1 MSNHPEANISDA
13 ESHVMEVLWRAP
25 GPVVAEQVV
34 VALAESQHWQS
45 ATVKTL
51 LNRLL
56 KKGAITAQ
64 KDGRRFLY
72 RALLPREAWLA
83 RESERLVQRL
93 FGGRVAPLVAHL
105 GSQRK
110 LSRADIAELRHLI
123 DALDGGKGDAQ
134 CTGGPCYP
142 SARQD

>member
-1 MSNHPEANISDA
+1 MSTTPQINISDA

-34 VALAESQHWQS
+34 VALSESQHWQT

-56 KKGAITAQ
+56 KKGAIAAE

-72 RALLPREAWLA
+72 SAILPREAWLA
-83 RESERLVQRL
+83 RESESLVQRL
-93 FGGRVAPLVAHL
+93 FGGRIAPLVAHF

-110 LSRADIAELRHLI
+110 LSQADIRELRKLI
-123 DALDGGKGDAQ
+123 DEMDDGQ
-134 CTGGPCYP
+134 
-142 SARQD
+142 

>member
-1 MSNHPEANISDA
+1 MSNTLEINISDA

-34 VALAESQHWQS
+34 VALHESQHWQT

-56 KKGAITAQ
+56 KKGAIAAR

-72 RALLPREAWLA
+72 QAVLPRDAWLA
-83 RESERLVQRL
+83 RESDSLVQRL

-105 GSQRK
+105 GRRRK
-110 LSRADIAELRHLI
+110 LSQADIKELRMLL
-123 DALDGGKGDAQ
+123 DEFDGGQPDVGAAPQ
-134 CTGGPCYP
+134 
-142 SARQD
+142 S

>member
-1 MSNHPEANISDA
+1 MPTTPNTPATPSIHISDA

-34 VALAESQHWQS
+34 VALLETQHWQT

-56 KKGAITAQ
+56 KKGAIAAQ

-72 RALLPREAWLA
+72 SAILPREAWLA
-83 RESERLVQRL
+83 RESESLVQRL
-93 FGGRVAPLVAHL
+93 FGGRIAPLVAHF

-110 LSRADIAELRHLI
+110 LSQADIAELRKLI
-123 DALDGGKGDAQ
+123 DEMDDGK
-134 CTGGPCYP
+134 
-142 SARQD
+142 